1 MNVSLSPRM
10 RRFLERKVS
19 SGGYDSTDQ
28 VIEAA
33 LAHLEQHEKAGE
45 FAPGELDELCAVG
58 EADIERGAVYDGE
71 ETFREL
77 EELSAKRRKEQGK

>member
-1 MNVSLSPRM
+1 MSLSPRM
-10 RRFLERKVS
+10 QRYVDEKVGT
-19 SGGYDSTDQ
+19 GGYASADQ

-33 LAHLEQHEKAGE
+33 LAALEQQEKAGG

-58 EADIERGAVYDGE
+58 AADIERGDVHDGE

-77 EELSAKRRKEQGK
+77 EGLSAQRRREQGK